1 MQPVTIKLS
10 SQGQLIIPK
19 SIREE
24 LHWDEETELTLVP
37 VGNGV
42 MLQTP
47 PKPGKRNLA
56 DLKGML
62 HYEGPPISIDTL
74 CKPVELT
81 EEESEEYKR

>member
-10 SQGQLIIPK
+10 SKGQLVIPK

-24 LHWDEETELTLVP
+24 LHWDEGIELTLVP
-37 VGNGV
+37 VDNGL

-47 PKPGKRNLA
+47 NKAGKRNLA
-56 DLKGML
+56 DLQGML
-62 HYEGPPISIDTL
+62 HYEGPPISLQTL

-81 EEESEEYKR
+81 EEESEEYRR